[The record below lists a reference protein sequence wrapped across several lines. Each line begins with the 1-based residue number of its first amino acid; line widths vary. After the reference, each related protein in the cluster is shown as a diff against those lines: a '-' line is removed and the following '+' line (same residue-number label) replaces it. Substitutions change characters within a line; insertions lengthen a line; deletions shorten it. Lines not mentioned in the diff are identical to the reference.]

1 MPGVVAVASLPD
13 MPPHKTHPLRL
24 SMRTTSRANLRSLGD
39 AQAATTAEQETPLRQ
54 ALRENWKAV
63 LCLMLKRIRL
73 PDLSAQIRLILSR
86 TRHLAAHQSMASRLP
101 ETQGRSYEELD
112 LLFHEEVPARKF
124 KLTRVDPY
132 AEGDRGL
139 KKIKAKCPGEA
150 TFRHR
155 KRASERPKAIIR

>member
-1 MPGVVAVASLPD
+1 
-13 MPPHKTHPLRL
+13 
-24 SMRTTSRANLRSLGD
+24 MRTTSRANLRSLGD

-63 LCLMLKRIRL
+63 LW
-73 PDLSAQIRLILSR
+73 
-86 TRHLAAHQSMASRLP
+86 LP

>member
-1 MPGVVAVASLPD
+1 
-13 MPPHKTHPLRL
+13 
-24 SMRTTSRANLRSLGD
+24 MRTTSRANLRSLRD

-63 LCLMLKRIRL
+63 LW
-73 PDLSAQIRLILSR
+73 SAIISLTILILQLQLDVEKNSVTRPFSANPAHTIPNKTPGSSPEHGKPGR
-86 TRHLAAHQSMASRLP
+86 T
-101 ETQGRSYEELD
+101 YEELD